1 MLSRMSKLISKRA
14 FALGL
19 ALLASACAAPTH
31 SRVESAGAT
40 PAVVVQKSSTGGGA
54 LPAAQAPADESIGS
68 LRNARVAFATGG
80 KPVPLTFLAGDMT
93 PEELAAIAK
102 LAPNVR
108 ILSGL
113 SREQA
118 VEHAAE
124 ADACDA
130 RLITPVF
137 LAEAK
142 KLVWAQAMSAGV
154 DRYLEY
160 EYLVSE
166 DRIVLTNLQGV
177 HGPAISDHVFA
188 MLLTLTRDLRF
199 HLANQ
204 ATGTWGREGSPR
216 RPIALQGRTML
227 VVGLGGI
234 GSEVAQRAH
243 GFGMKVIATRRSDT
257 PSPAY
262 VEHVGKPS
270 ELLALLP
277 RADVVV
283 VCTPLTA
290 ETERLF
296 NRAAFAAMKPGA
308 YFVNIAR
315 GRIVETQALF
325 EALRD
330 GKLAGA
336 CLDVT
341 EPEPLPAEHPLW
353 KLGNVVITPHV
364 ANESELTDQR
374 MTQLWHE
381 NLRRF
386 GAGLPLLNVVDKRAG
401 Y

>member
-1 MLSRMSKLISKRA
+1 MTHFISKRA
-14 FALGL
+14 LALGTVLLSL
-19 ALLASACAAPTH
+19 ACEAPTH
-31 SRVESAGAT
+31 SRVESASAT
-40 PAVVVQKSSTGGGA
+40 PTVPVQQSGTSGAV
-54 LPAAQAPADESIGS
+54 LPAAQVPAEESIGS
-68 LRNARVAFATGG
+68 LRNARVAFVTNG
-80 KPVPLTFLAGDMT
+80 KPVPLTFLAGDVT
-93 PEELAAIAK
+93 PEELAAFSR

-118 VEHAAE
+118 LAHAAE

-130 RLITPVF
+130 RFITPVF

-154 DRYLEY
+154 DRYLEL

-166 DRIVLTNLQGV
+166 DRIVLTNMQGV

-188 MLLTLTRDLRF
+188 MLLSLTRDLRF

-204 ATGTWGREGSPR
+204 ATGTWGRDAAAER
-216 RPIALQGRTML
+216 HPIVLQGRTML

-234 GSEVAQRAH
+234 GGEVAQRAQ
-243 GFGMKVIATRRSDT
+243 GFGMHVIATRRSDT

-262 VEHVGKPS
+262 LEYVGKPA
-270 ELLALLP
+270 ELLTLLP

-290 ETERLF
+290 ETEHLF

-315 GRIVETQALF
+315 GRVVETEALF
-325 EALRD
+325 GALRD
-330 GKLAGA
+330 KRLAGA

-341 EPEPLPAEHPLW
+341 DPEPLPPQHPLW
-353 KLGNVVITPHV
+353 KMENVVITPHV
-364 ANESELTDQR
+364 ASDGELTDQR
-374 MTQLWHE
+374 AKQLFHE

-386 GAGLPLLNVVDKRAG
+386 GAGLPLLNVVDKRVG